1 MSFIPE
7 ITTRVHVEVDTS
19 ELDNAISIVEGD
31 SILSEMGL
39 TTILEDTKSK
49 LNKLKKPLTDAVSD
63 RLKDNQENII
73 SSKHHKSG
81 MMSQSVDKQG
91 DGEDVLVG
99 NTASS
104 PDGFPYPL
112 AIEKGTKSHWVAPV
126 TFDALHWTDSSGEY
140 WSRGHMVSGIKPDP
154 FVEPSIQDTLDDID
168 RIWDG
173 EDI

>member
-39 TTILEDTKSK
+39 TQILEDTKSK

-73 SSKHHKSG
+73 SSKHYKLG

-99 NTASS
+99 NTASGV
-104 PDGFPYPL
+104 DGFPYPL

-126 TFDALHWTDSSGEY
+126 TYSALHWTDSSGEY

>member
-19 ELDNAISIVEGD
+19 DLDNAINLIEGD
-31 SILSEMGL
+31 SILSGLGL
-39 TTILEDTKSK
+39 TDLLENTKSR
-49 LNKLKKPLTDAVSD
+49 LNQIKSPLTTAVAD

-73 SSKHHKSG
+73 SSKHFKSG
-81 MMSQSVDKQG
+81 MMSQSVDKST
-91 DGEDVLVG
+91 DGEDILIG

-104 PDGFPYPL
+104 VDGFPYPL
-112 AIEKGTKSHWVAPV
+112 AIEKGTKSHWIVPV
-126 TFDALHWTDSSGEY
+126 TFDALHWTDSGGEY
-140 WSRGHMVSGIKPDP
+140 WSKGHMVSGIKSDP

>member
-73 SSKHHKSG
+73 SSKHYKTG

-91 DGEDVLVG
+91 GGEDVLVG

-154 FVEPSIQDTLDDID
+154 FVEPSIQDTLDHID

>member
-19 ELDNAISIVEGD
+19 DLDNAINLIEGD
-31 SILSEMGL
+31 SILSGLGL
-39 TTILEDTKSK
+39 TDLLEDTKSR
-49 LNKLKKPLTDAVSD
+49 LNQIKSPLTTAVAD

-73 SSKHHKSG
+73 SSKHYKTG

-91 DGEDVLVG
+91 DGEDILVG

-104 PDGFPYPL
+104 VDGFPYPL

-126 TFDALHWTDSSGEY
+126 TFDALHWTDGGGEY

-173 EDI
+173 ENI

>member
-19 ELDNAISIVEGD
+19 DLDNAINLIEGD
-31 SILSEMGL
+31 SILSDLGL
-39 TTILEDTKSK
+39 TDLLENTKSR
-49 LNKLKKPLTDAVSD
+49 LNQIKSPLTNAVAD

-73 SSKHHKSG
+73 SSKHFKSG
-81 MMSQSVDKQG
+81 MMSQSVDKSD
-91 DGEDVLVG
+91 DGEDILVG

-104 PDGFPYPL
+104 VDGFPYPL
-112 AIEKGTKSHWVAPV
+112 AIEKGTKSHWIAPV
-126 TFDALHWTDSSGEY
+126 TFNALHWTDKDGEY
-140 WSRGHMVSGIKPDP
+140 WSRGHMVSGIKSDP
-154 FVEPSIQDTLDDID
+154 FVEPSIQDTLDDIE

>member
-19 ELDNAISIVEGD
+19 ELDNAINLIEGD
-31 SILSEMGL
+31 SILSGLGL
-39 TTILEDTKSK
+39 TDLLEDTKSR
-49 LNKLKKPLTDAVSD
+49 LNQIKSPLTTAVAD

-73 SSKHHKSG
+73 SSKHFKSG
-81 MMSQSVDKQG
+81 MMSQSVDKST
-91 DGEDVLVG
+91 DGEDILIG

-104 PDGFPYPL
+104 VDGFPYPL

-126 TFDALHWTDSSGEY
+126 TYSALHWTDDGGEY
-140 WSRGHMVSGIKPDP
+140 WSRGHKVSGISPDP

-173 EDI
+173 ESI

>member
-19 ELDNAISIVEGD
+19 DLDNAINLIEGD
-31 SILSEMGL
+31 SILSDLGL
-39 TTILEDTKSK
+39 TDLLENTKSR
-49 LNKLKKPLTDAVSD
+49 LNQIKSPLTNAVAD

-73 SSKHHKSG
+73 SSKHFKSG
-81 MMSQSVDKQG
+81 MMSQSVDKST
-91 DGEDVLVG
+91 DGEDILVG

-104 PDGFPYPL
+104 VDGFPYPL
-112 AIEKGTKSHWVAPV
+112 AIEKGTKSHWIAPV
-126 TFDALHWTDSSGEY
+126 TFDALHWTDKDGEY
-140 WSRGHMVSGIKPDP
+140 WSKGHMVSGIKPDP
-154 FVEPSIQDTLDDID
+154 FVEPSIQDTLDDIE

>member
-73 SSKHHKSG
+73 SSKHYKSG

-126 TFDALHWTDSSGEY
+126 TFDALHWTDNGGEY
-140 WSRGHMVSGIKPDP
+140 WTYGI
-154 FVEPSIQDTLDDID
+154 
-168 RIWDG
+168 WY
-173 EDI
+173 